1 MSDDVASMYSCGSS
15 WRLRVAPQGRTR
27 PSIDERQTARNGA
40 KTVTRPSRLLDTP
53 RRTRYASYTMVR
65 LEVIAGSIAAGAADC
80 SAYRPRG
87 DYHAASAGLPSS
99 ASQLRRS

>member
-53 RRTRYASYTMVR
+53 SEDAV
-65 LEVIAGSIAAGAADC
+65 C
-80 SAYRPRG
+80 
-87 DYHAASAGLPSS
+87 
-99 ASQLRRS
+99 